1 MGLQLLLRNVIWAI
15 AINLK
20 LIVFSI
26 YDLCN
31 GNGNNSKNRGQS
43 YKLQSILCSV
53 DINQKWNLIP
63 RGIIIIN
70 YRSEIPGQSTAK

>member
-1 MGLQLLLRNVIWAI
+1 MGLQLLRNVIWAI

-43 YKLQSILCSV
+43 YKLQPLLCSI
-53 DINQKWNLIP
+53 DINQKWILIL
-63 RGIIIIN
+63 RGIIIN
-70 YRSEIPGQSTAK
+70 HRSEIPGQSRAK